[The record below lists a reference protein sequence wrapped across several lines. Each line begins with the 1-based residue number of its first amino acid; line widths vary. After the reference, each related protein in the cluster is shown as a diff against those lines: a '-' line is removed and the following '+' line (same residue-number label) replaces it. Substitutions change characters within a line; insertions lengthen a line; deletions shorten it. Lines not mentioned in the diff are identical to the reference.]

1 MRDDVTHTPYN
12 VVLVTLDRHAAGPAA
27 RVAPALA
34 MDFPGLQLK
43 IHAAAEWAKDTAA
56 LDAAKADIATA
67 DIVVSSVIFLE
78 EHIQMIL
85 PDLKARRD
93 ACDAMVGVIA
103 DQEIVQLTKMGDLD
117 MMRPA
122 TGAIALLKKLKPSK
136 KSGGSGA
143 GQMKMLRRL
152 PKILKLIPGKSQDLR
167 AWFLS
172 MQYWLGG
179 SDDNIESLVRFLI
192 SRYSSR
198 AEWRGVKAA
207 EPIEYPETGLY
218 HPDLPDHHIAAN
230 IADLP
235 RKGTGPTIGVLM
247 LRSYILAGDTAHY
260 DHVIRSFEARG
271 MNVIPAFAGGL
282 DGRPAIDAYYLGTI
296 DALVSL
302 TGFSLVGGPAYNDSN
317 SAVDAL
323 SALDVP
329 YVAAQPLEFQ
339 TLSEWAGGEQGL
351 SPIEATMLVALPE
364 IDGATNPTVFA
375 GRHAP
380 GGCAGCAHKCKAI
393 GSVKAMAPCVE
404 RIDALVEKSERLA
417 LLRRKENA
425 DKTVGIVLFGFPPNA
440 GAVGTA
446 AYLSVFE
453 SLFNTLHEMK
463 AQGYDLEPPASV
475 DDLREAILKG
485 NAQTFGQDA
494 NVAARMS
501 ADTLVTKTPWLD
513 EIEATWGAAPGRV
526 QSNGREVFVLGAQF
540 GNVFVGVQPTF
551 GYEGD
556 PMRLLF
562 ERGFAPTHA
571 FSAFYQYLKHDLK
584 ARCVAAFWH
593 ARRARIYAR

>member
-85 PDLKARRD
+85 PNLKARRD

-192 SRYSSR
+192 SRYS
-198 AEWRGVKAA
+198 
-207 EPIEYPETGLY
+207 
-218 HPDLPDHHIAAN
+218 
-230 IADLP
+230 
-235 RKGTGPTIGVLM
+235 
-247 LRSYILAGDTAHY
+247 
-260 DHVIRSFEARG
+260 
-271 MNVIPAFAGGL
+271 
-282 DGRPAIDAYYLGTI
+282 
-296 DALVSL
+296 
-302 TGFSLVGGPAYNDSN
+302 
-317 SAVDAL
+317 
-323 SALDVP
+323 
-329 YVAAQPLEFQ
+329 
-339 TLSEWAGGEQGL
+339 
-351 SPIEATMLVALPE
+351 
-364 IDGATNPTVFA
+364 
-375 GRHAP
+375 
-380 GGCAGCAHKCKAI
+380 
-393 GSVKAMAPCVE
+393 
-404 RIDALVEKSERLA
+404 
-417 LLRRKENA
+417 
-425 DKTVGIVLFGFPPNA
+425 
-440 GAVGTA
+440 
-446 AYLSVFE
+446 
-453 SLFNTLHEMK
+453 
-463 AQGYDLEPPASV
+463 
-475 DDLREAILKG
+475 
-485 NAQTFGQDA
+485 
-494 NVAARMS
+494 
-501 ADTLVTKTPWLD
+501 
-513 EIEATWGAAPGRV
+513 
-526 QSNGREVFVLGAQF
+526 
-540 GNVFVGVQPTF
+540 
-551 GYEGD
+551 
-556 PMRLLF
+556 
-562 ERGFAPTHA
+562 
-571 FSAFYQYLKHDLK
+571 
-584 ARCVAAFWH
+584 
-593 ARRARIYAR
+593 